1 MHCNI
6 KNLKIK
12 NSYQILMKEIFSQFN
27 IDLTQKQL
35 ELFEQF
41 LKIFIEKNSQ
51 INLSAI
57 RDEKEIIEKHFVD
70 SIILKNF
77 SSIEWKVLDL
87 WTWWW
92 FPWIPLKIVDDF
104 NTEFTLVDSVWK
116 KVNAVNEFID
126 KLWLTNIKAIQKRA
140 EELGHDTE
148 HREKYNMVVSRA
160 TAYLPTLL
168 EYVIPLLSIWW
179 IFVAYKL
186 DDDEEIKRSQKA
198 LNLLNAEIAVIKKYS
213 LNWQKRALLFI
224 QKIWTTHKKYP
235 RTIWEPLKNPL
246 I

>member
-1 MHCNI
+1 
-6 KNLKIK
+6 
-12 NSYQILMKEIFSQFN
+12 MKEIFSQFN

-77 SSIEWKVLDL
+77 SSIEGKVLDL
-87 WTWWW
+87 GTGGG
-92 FPWIPLKIVDDF
+92 FPGIPLKIVDDF
-104 NTEFTLVDSVWK
+104 NTEFTLVDSVGK

-126 KLWLTNIKAIQKRA
+126 KLGLTNIKAIQKRA

-168 EYVIPLLSIWW
+168 EYVIPLLSIGG

-213 LNWQKRALLFI
+213 LNGQKRALLFI
-224 QKIWTTHKKYP
+224 QKIGTTHKKYP
-235 RTIWEPLKNPL
+235 RTIGEPLKNPL